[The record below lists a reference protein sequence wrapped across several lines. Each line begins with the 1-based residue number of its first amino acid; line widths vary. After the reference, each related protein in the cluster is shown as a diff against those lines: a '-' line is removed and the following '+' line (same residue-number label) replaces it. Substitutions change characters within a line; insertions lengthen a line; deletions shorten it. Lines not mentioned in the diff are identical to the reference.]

1 MGTFVDNSLILN
13 TIKSHYKFKNDAEFA
28 RFLEIKANTL
38 SNWYSRN
45 TIDYNKIITKCVEID
60 ANWLLTGKG
69 EMLKEE
75 KPVAMVATMPG
86 EGIPLIPLSAMAGV
100 ASGGFSV
107 LEQDCERFVIPMFS
121 GADYLIP
128 VKGSSMYPKYSS
140 GDVVACKIVPLQ
152 DLFFQ
157 WNKVYVLDTVQ
168 GPVIKRVQKCNTENA
183 VTLVSENPNYPP
195 FELSLSQIYAVS
207 VVIGVVRLE

>member
-1 MGTFVDNSLILN
+1 
-13 TIKSHYKFKNDAEFA
+13 
-28 RFLEIKANTL
+28 
-38 SNWYSRN
+38 
-45 TIDYNKIITKCVEID
+45 
-60 ANWLLTGKG
+60 
-69 EMLKEE
+69 MLKEE
-75 KPVAMVATMPG
+75 RPVAVEATKPG

-168 GPVIKRVQKCNTENA
+168 GPVIKRVQKCDKENTI
-183 VTLVSENPNYPP
+183 TLISENPNYPP